1 MSLGSLYLLGFNLI
15 EINLYLKTMIL
26 SLQFCLRDMIFIYL
40 YNNFI
45 FMMNYKKN
53 QYIYIYDNT
62 VDFIWGSTYYTNYYS
77 QVFSFIIYK
86 KKCKMVI
93 IIFLDFFLY
102 F

>member
-1 MSLGSLYLLGFNLI
+1 MSLGNLYLLGFNLI
-15 EINLYLKTMIL
+15 EIKTMIL

-62 VDFIWGSTYYTNYYS
+62 VDFIWGSAHYTNYYFL
-77 QVFSFIIYK
+77 VLLFIK
-86 KKCKMVI
+86 KNLYKMVI
-93 IIFLDFFLY
+93 IIFLYFSLY